1 MLYKNCLFLTAVFV
15 SACVLVHSA
24 VAVPTVK
31 KLGNSANNNAH
42 INIQNGKLQ
51 PTKSYLP
58 GKRGTSVRVLGTA
71 AKATTK
77 PVSNVKTVK
86 TVSKTAGSADSS
98 RLSGLHGNIVKG
110 ISSKL
115 SQSQTPQPSGIDT
128 SNLEQRVNLLE
139 EKIITKSGDGLII
152 DGNKIT
158 LSEEM
163 KELPEKMAEITQ
175 KVEDLSTEFDTDNY
189 YTIEQTNAYVQ
200 QIVSQLNQANIA
212 DHFDPGFLTGNE
224 GQ

>member
-24 VAVPTVK
+24 VAVPTVR
-31 KLGNSANNNAH
+31 KLGNSANNNVH
-42 INIQNGKLQ
+42 NNIQPSRLQ
-51 PTKSYLP
+51 SKKSYLP
-58 GKRGTSVRVLGTA
+58 GKRGPSVRVLGTA

-163 KELPEKMAEITQ
+163 KELPEQMAEITQ
-175 KVEDLSTEFDTDNY
+175 KVEDLSAEFDTDNY

-200 QIVSQLNQANIA
+200 QIVSQLNQANIV
-212 DHFDPGFLTGNE
+212 DHFDPGFLTGNK